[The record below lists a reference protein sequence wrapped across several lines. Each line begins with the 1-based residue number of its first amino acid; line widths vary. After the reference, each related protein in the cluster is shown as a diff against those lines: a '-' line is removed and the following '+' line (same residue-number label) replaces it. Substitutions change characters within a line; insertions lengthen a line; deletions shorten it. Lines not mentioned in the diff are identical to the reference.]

1 MLNIKHS
8 SHQQAPTSA
17 DPNLESHNDCVSI
30 ERNPQIQEL
39 IRNTL
44 FQDLIHDLILGKLRL
59 TRRYTS

>member
-17 DPNLESHNDCVSI
+17 DSNLESHNDRISI

-39 IRNTL
+39 IQNTR
-44 FQDLIHDLILGKLRL
+44 FQTLIHELILGKL
-59 TRRYTS
+59 